1 MSDIANLVV
10 YKASAGSGKTFNLV
24 LEYVSLL
31 IKDTNAYRNILAV
44 TFTNKATAE
53 MKLRILTE
61 LYGIKIGQKT
71 NFFEA
76 LCERNSKMDSKSIQE
91 NASRAL
97 ENILHD
103 YSNFNIQTIDSFLQK
118 VMRNLAKELG
128 IGSNYNLIIDDSD
141 IIKETIERVISSTDK
156 DKALYDWYMGIIDKR
171 VEEGKKVN
179 VEKELI
185 DFSRNLDKEVFK
197 RFESEIKTLDKD
209 VLSQFKQ
216 KGNRRL
222 EEIKKSLI
230 AYGDK
235 FAKIFDENGLK
246 VDDFVQKSRG
256 IANGILGIRKENFDF
271 RDKTYYQ
278 KAIDGIDGWFS
289 DANNRLNKADL
300 VNNTLI
306 PLLNE
311 YFEYYDKCSQ
321 ELRTWQ
327 AVLPFIDNIGL
338 LKNIANHRDDIL
350 KEENKFLLSNTSKLL
365 SDIIRLDNNSDISF
379 IYEKIGSKIKY
390 IMIDEFQDTSLLNW
404 KTLSPLVLESLDN
417 NQRNVIVGDVKQSIY
432 RWRNGDWRIL
442 NNIDKGINYDE
453 SSSYP
458 RIPNIETLKTNYR
471 TDKNIVEF
479 NNNLFSQGLNL
490 LCDNIEELD
499 KERINQIKG
508 VFSDATQETK
518 PNSPQSGSIRMQLL
532 AGKKGSFEERI
543 LNTLKQEIDYHL
555 GKGYSPKDIAILLRT
570 NEQVSIVAEYL
581 SEQNYNIVSDMAF
594 SYMYSQSIRLIIDA
608 LKYINNKENTV
619 SLFNLKRYIYKDDNP
634 LQSIDESQKI
644 PQELEWIA
652 KKEILRKPLFD
663 LSVYIIK
670 QLQLDKDTNE
680 LSFITS
686 FLDQIQE
693 YTKNNSSNLTAFL
706 TYWEEDLQTK
716 KIIINDDYE
725 GIRLL
730 SIHKSKGLEFPVVII
745 PYANWKFSSEAEL
758 WLKENRLD
766 SSIPTLLSKKSSLN
780 NSFYHQE
787 YLDEQLQQFVDN
799 LNLLYVALTRPKHSL
814 SIIGQLS
821 ENKDGIDLK
830 HIDNISKYLYIAHK
844 KQLQQETN
852 PDGDTQYAYY
862 LESDIQINEELENQP
877 STPQHLNIS
886 TPEQTNIFKITP
898 NSIPLQSSFLDSQIK
913 YSQTRQAKEFIAAL
927 KNDEKEESSPRQKG
941 IILHNLLSKIN
952 TKQDIEK
959 TIDTSVQKGE
969 ISLKEKDYYKSIVE
983 QMLSTEQASVWFS
996 IGYKILNEID
1006 IIVKEEGQITTKRPD
1021 RLMITKENEII
1032 LVDYKFA
1039 KTKKNINQYSSQ
1051 IKNYEQLIKQIG
1063 FSKIQSYLWFVDF
1076 TETQISSEIV
1086 EVK

>member
-1 MSDIANLVV
+1 MSDKANLVV

-31 IKDTNAYRNILAV
+31 IKDTKSYGSILAV

-53 MKLRILTE
+53 MKLRILKE
-61 LYGIKIGQKT
+61 LYGIKIGEKT
-71 NFFEA
+71 DFFEA
-76 LCERNSKMDSKSIQE
+76 LCNRNSSMNPQTIQLR
-91 NASRAL
+91 ASEAL

-156 DKALYDWYMGIIDKR
+156 DKALYDWYMDMIDSR
-171 VEEGKKVN
+171 VEEGKRVN

-185 DFSRNLDKEVFK
+185 DFSRNLNKEVFM

-216 KGNRRL
+216 KGNGKL
-222 EEIKKSLI
+222 IEFKKSLI
-230 AYGDK
+230 AYGDR
-235 FAKIFDENGLK
+235 FAKIFEENGLT
-246 VDDFVQKSRG
+246 VDHFAGKSRG
-256 IANGILGIRKENFDF
+256 IANALLGIRKENFDF

-278 KAIDGIDGWFS
+278 KAIEGIEGWFS
-289 DANNRLNKADL
+289 DSVNRSSKAVL

-311 YFEYYDKCSQ
+311 YFEYFDTCNQ

-379 IYEKIGSKIKY
+379 IYEKIGSRIKY

-404 KTLSPLVLESLDN
+404 KTLSPLVLESLDRG
-417 NQRNVIVGDVKQSIY
+417 QRNVIVGDVKQSIY

-442 NNIDKGINYDE
+442 NNIDKGISYEE
-453 SSSYP
+453 SSSNP

-490 LCDNIEELD
+490 LCENIEELD

-508 VFSDATQETK
+508 VFSDASQETK
-518 PNSPQSGSIRMQLL
+518 PNSPQSGNIRVELL
-532 AGKKGSFEERI
+532 VGKRGSFEERT

-555 GKGYSPKDIAILLRT
+555 EKGYSPKDIAILLRT
-570 NEQVSIVAEYL
+570 NAQVSLVADYL
-581 SEQNYNIVSDMAF
+581 SGQNYSIVSDMAF

-608 LKYINNKENTV
+608 LKYVNNKENTV
-619 SLFNLKRYIYKDDNP
+619 SLFNLKRYIYKDDKA
-634 LQSIDESQKI
+634 LQDVNQSLKI
-644 PQELEWIA
+644 PQELEWIS

-663 LSVYIIK
+663 LTVHIIK
-670 QLQLDKDTNE
+670 QLQIDKDANE

-686 FLDQIQE
+686 FLDQVQE

-706 TYWEEDLQTK
+706 NYWEEDLQTK

-745 PYANWKFSSEAEL
+745 PYANWKFSSETEL
-758 WLKENRLD
+758 WLNENKLD
-766 SSIPTLLSKKSSLN
+766 STIPTLLSKNYSLN

-787 YLDEQLQQFVDN
+787 YLDEQLQQYVDN

-814 SIIGQLS
+814 SIIGQLNQ
-821 ENKDGIDLK
+821 NKDGIDLK
-830 HIDNISKYLYIAHK
+830 HIDNISKFLYIALN
-844 KQLQQETN
+844 KQLKEETN
-852 PDGDTQYAYY
+852 QDGEMQYNYCI
-862 LESDIQINEELENQP
+862 ESEEQTETTTKQLNT
-877 STPQHLNIS
+877 ST
-886 TPEQTNIFKITP
+886 TEQTNIFKITP
-898 NSIPLQSSFLDSQIK
+898 NSIPIQSSFLDSQIK
-913 YSQTRQAKEFIAAL
+913 YSQTKQAKEFISAL
-927 KNDEKEESSPRQKG
+927 KEDEKEEASPRQKG

-959 TIDTSVQKGE
+959 TIETSAQKGE
-969 ISLKEKDYYKSIVE
+969 IVKPEKDYYKSIVE

-996 IGYKILNEID
+996 SEYKILNEID
-1006 IIVKEEGQITTKRPD
+1006 IIIKEEAQITTKRPD
-1021 RLMITKENEII
+1021 RLMITKDNDII

-1051 IKNYEQLIKQIG
+1051 IKTYEQLIKQIG
-1063 FSKIQSYLWFVDF
+1063 FNKIQSYLWFVNF
-1076 TETQISSEIV
+1076 NESQISSEIV